1 MSRRKKLEAGLEG
14 LFSTSRRRAQP
25 QKPAAPDD
33 EAAVP
38 EHAEVVPPEVEQP
51 EAVEPSPEQPVAAA
65 PTDEVEEVTTVTTV
79 TTMEEQPVAP
89 PPEQLVAADASDEED
104 AVMKELPV
112 VPPSQPEAP
121 ATDLTG
127 EFVASTEPSLSEPSE
142 PAQAPVPG
150 TYIATKGHEEQLVI
164 FTLARE
170 HYGVDI
176 GAVESIIRMQTI
188 TAVPRAPSFIE
199 GLTNLRGTVLPVI
212 DLRRRFGLLVEEETK
227 DTRIVVVEIDGMT
240 VGIVVDG
247 VSEVLHVPE
256 EDIEPPSSIVSTVD
270 SAFIT
275 GIAKVDERLIILLNL
290 SKVLSARE
298 RASLQDL

>member
-65 PTDEVEEVTTVTTV
+65 PADEVEEGTTV

-212 DLRRRFGLLVEEETK
+212 DLRRRLGLPVEEETK
-227 DTRIVVVEIDGMT
+227 ETRIVVVEINGMT
-240 VGIVVDG
+240 VGMVVDG
-247 VSEVLHVPE
+247 VSEVLQVPE
-256 EDIEPPSSIVSTVD
+256 ENIEPPPPVVSTVD